1 MKIPVPSLRTLAIA
15 LSFASV
21 VVLALAG
28 CGGGG
33 DSAAPAGPAGPAV
46 PAPSTLGPGAS
57 TITSSDGKVTV
68 SVGDNALQAPAA
80 VSVAPA
86 EPDAAMAADPSL
98 VPGTTYIY
106 TAPDIQVPDQVVIEI
121 ASPAAVVAA
130 SPLKT
135 VAAASGLVKP
145 QAFPPNYQP
154 PPTCLINAPSVLNG
168 SQTAQNILV
177 TSGLNSQ
184 AQCPQAPAPA
194 CIVVYNPN
202 PDVFVCAPAQDVILA
217 PAVALTCPPGY
228 VEVTSQADYADL
240 AAANGYARVCELQ
253 TFATPPVLKGP
264 RGDILANCTPRNNK
278 FVCVAPK
285 LPNGVYSVLWDK
297 EPPPQPIFSAKSTS
311 SGTFVYKDELET
323 GAVFNAA
330 IIASDPHG
338 LGSAEILEVFDTP
351 ASNIVLGK
359 LRVERIWQAPA
370 GTFSGAVKNWD
381 SQTIQIPFDN
391 SAPAKRRFKARVFDK
406 AGNSRL
412 SNNTVALDF
421 FIAKIAIESFTVS
434 PSSVQYP
441 GGPVTLSWSQKGAT
455 SISINNGGGTV
466 TVPDNAI
473 AATPGS
479 MTVNVTGTTTFTLT
493 ATHPKRTTK
502 TATVTV
508 TLGADATPPSVSLA
522 ASPQTVVAPGSTTLT
537 ATASDNAAVTKVE
550 FYRGAT
556 LIGTDT
562 SAPFTQM
569 ANFVPADIGNVAFTA
584 KAFDAA
590 NNSTTSAVLNVT
602 VVADTTP
609 PTVNLI
615 ANPAT
620 VLAPGSTTLQATASD
635 NIGVTKVEFYRG
647 GTLIATDTAA
657 PFQTQ
662 VDFTLVDLGTA
673 NFTAK
678 AFDAQ
683 NNNTTSAVV
692 SVLVTTPS
700 AGDTYAS
707 PTGVDL
713 NNTTCS
719 QANPCRSIAQA
730 AATAQ
735 ANKTVWLMNGDY
747 TGVTQPAPI
756 AIPAGLTLRAL
767 TPGLA
772 GVGQQIVLQ
781 GNGTVVGVVLRRNG
795 FGDFGSIAASAG
807 TVTIDGVKA
816 VGVSTMGSTFPAVLV
831 LSGTAHATMTPGN
844 IADYTDELPPA
855 GQGVSIYATL
865 AGSAWLTVNG
875 GLFGGVALGGSDGVN
890 GAFNRGA
897 FNMVGSSRLDLNN
910 VVLNVES
917 SGIFLFGEA
926 TQVNLTGTLV
936 HAAAN
941 IGPGYGIHAAKG
953 TPQVTLVNSTI
964 SGFDNAYT
972 HGSVGIAIGT
982 FAQPGVAATLST
994 TSSAITSNN
1003 LGVQVNDNG
1012 SSLSSLAWTGTNT
1025 SVAINTHGGIVCRD
1039 PCNVDLAGGELSE
1052 NATNDPAA
1060 NSNMF
1065 HGGVWMGLATKTYQL
1080 KLRSMLI
1087 VDNKS
1092 TAGSNANSSA
1102 NSGVTMAGNA
1112 SSVFDLGT
1120 AASPGTNLIQGNTS
1134 SAQTSGLNVNVAAG
1148 VTVSAVGNTFA
1159 PNVQGANSQGKYQLG
1174 TAPCGV
1180 SSCNVT
1186 TGAGANYRVTSGT
1199 LRLAQ

>member
-1 MKIPVPSLRTLAIA
+1 MKIPMPSPRTLAMA
-15 LSFASV
+15 LSFACV
-21 VVLALAG
+21 VVLAITG
-28 CGGGG
+28 CGGG
-33 DSAAPAGPAGPAV
+33 DSAAPAGPAGPAAV
-46 PAPSTLGPGAS
+46 PPTLGPGAS

-68 SVGDNALQAPAA
+68 SVGDNALQAPAV

-98 VPGTTYIY
+98 VPGTTYVY

-135 VAAASGLVKP
+135 VAAANGLVKP
-145 QAFPPNYQP
+145 LAFPPNYQP

-217 PAVALTCPPGY
+217 PAVALSCPPGY
-228 VEVTSQADYADL
+228 VEVTSQADYAEL

-253 TFATPPVLKGP
+253 MFATPPVLKGP
-264 RGDILANCTPRNNK
+264 RGDILANCTPRNSK

-323 GAVFNAA
+323 DAVFNAA

-370 GTFSGAVKNWD
+370 GTFSGNVKNWD
-381 SQTIQIPFDN
+381 SQTVQIPFDN

-434 PSSVQYP
+434 PSSVQFP

-455 SISINNGGGTV
+455 TISVNNGGGTV

-473 AATPGS
+473 VATPGS

-522 ASPQTVVAPGSTTLT
+522 ANPQTVVAPGSTTLT

-556 LIGTDT
+556 LIGTDM
-562 SAPFTQM
+562 SAPFTQT
-569 ANFVPADIGNVAFTA
+569 ANFVPADIGNVPFTA
-584 KAFDAA
+584 KAYDAA
-590 NNSTTSAVLNVT
+590 NNNTTSSVLNVT
-602 VVADTTP
+602 VVADSTP

-662 VDFTLVDLGTA
+662 VDFTLADLGTA

-713 NNTTCS
+713 NNTTCA
-719 QANPCRSIAQA
+719 QATPCRTIAKA
-730 AATAQ
+730 AQLAQ
-735 ANKTVWLMNGDY
+735 ANKTVWLNNGAY
-747 TGVTQPAPI
+747 NGTTQPAPI
-756 AIPAGLTLRAL
+756 QIPAGLTLRAL

-772 GVGQQIVLQ
+772 GVGQAIVLQ
-781 GNGTVVGVVLRRNG
+781 GNATVVGVVLRRVAT
-795 FGDFGSIAASAG
+795 GDSGWIEASSG
-807 TVTIDGVKA
+807 IVTVDGVKA
-816 VGVSTMGSTFPAVLV
+816 EGPYFAGGLPPLS
-831 LSGTAHATMTPGN
+831 LSGTVQVTMTPGN
-844 IADYTDELPPA
+844 IADYTDALPPV
-855 GQGVSIYATL
+855 QQNSYTYAEL
-865 AGSAWLTVNG
+865 SGSARLTVNG
-875 GLFGGVALGGSDGVN
+875 GVFGGAVLGGADGLY
-890 GAFNRGA
+890 GGQGRGA
-897 FNMVGSSRLDLNN
+897 FRL
-910 VVLNVES
+910 
-917 SGIFLFGEA
+917 SGG
-926 TQVNLTGTLV
+926 
-936 HAAAN
+936 
-941 IGPGYGIHAAKG
+941 
-953 TPQVTLVNSTI
+953 
-964 SGFDNAYT
+964 
-972 HGSVGIAIGT
+972 
-982 FAQPGVAATLST
+982 
-994 TSSAITSNN
+994 
-1003 LGVQVNDNG
+1003 
-1012 SSLSSLAWTGTNT
+1012 
-1025 SVAINTHGGIVCRD
+1025 
-1039 PCNVDLAGGELSE
+1039 
-1052 NATNDPAA
+1052 
-1060 NSNMF
+1060 
-1065 HGGVWMGLATKTYQL
+1065 
-1080 KLRSMLI
+1080 
-1087 VDNKS
+1087 
-1092 TAGSNANSSA
+1092 
-1102 NSGVTMAGNA
+1102 
-1112 SSVFDLGT
+1112 
-1120 AASPGTNLIQGNTS
+1120 
-1134 SAQTSGLNVNVAAG
+1134 
-1148 VTVSAVGNTFA
+1148 
-1159 PNVQGANSQGKYQLG
+1159 
-1174 TAPCGV
+1174 
-1180 SSCNVT
+1180 
-1186 TGAGANYRVTSGT
+1186 
-1199 LRLAQ
+1199 